1 MAVAATSTISERENM
16 MMGWEKE
23 RRKIEAIW
31 RDPYI
36 EWCHARRGP
45 KSENGKT
52 RAKKGQSDA
61 RALAGYLCATQ
72 NSLIWHVRLSFCDIW
87 QRLFDRNVAMNGA
100 KPRVLQ
106 FSCRLRRNRHIDS
119 AQCPLTCS
127 GLPLE
132 LPKTTPAWFCFFSL
146 LCIITAWPFFF
157 HKGGKVI
164 LKK

>member
-1 MAVAATSTISERENM
+1 MELSLECFNFLVDFD
-16 MMGWEKE
+16 
-23 RRKIEAIW
+23 AIA
-31 RDPYI
+31 I
-36 EWCHARRGP
+36 
-45 KSENGKT
+45 
-52 RAKKGQSDA
+52 
-61 RALAGYLCATQ
+61 
-72 NSLIWHVRLSFCDIW
+72 
-87 QRLFDRNVAMNGA
+87 
-100 KPRVLQ
+100 
-106 FSCRLRRNRHIDS
+106 IDS

>member
-106 FSCRLRRNRHIDS
+106 FSCRLRRNRHYWFRPMS
-119 AQCPLTCS
+119 AHLQWATS
-127 GLPLE
+127 GVAENNARLV
-132 LPKTTPAWFCFFSL
+132 L
-146 LCIITAWPFFF
+146 LLLSALYYHCVALLFP
-157 HKGGKVI
+157 
-164 LKK
+164 